1 MNKIKITP
9 LFIVLI
15 VVELILLFY
24 AFYYLAIENKG
35 GMALAGT
42 IAFFAA
48 IFNVVLIVIERLI
61 VNIKGINSK
70 WIWIIESIII
80 ICAIVYVFKN
90 GISIG

>member
-1 MNKIKITP
+1 
-9 LFIVLI
+9 
-15 VVELILLFY
+15 
-24 AFYYLAIENKG
+24 
-35 GMALAGT
+35 MALAGT
-42 IAFFAA
+42 ITFFAA